1 MDSKKRNNII
11 LGAILIVLGLVLMAA
26 KLLQDES
33 DAVILLLIGGAFLA
47 WYFQNRAYGLL
58 IPSCILLGL
67 GLGRIVAGAFDIT
80 GGMEEIGL
88 GAGFCAIYV
97 IDLALNRK
105 ASWWPLIPGGILLVI
120 GITEL
125 SEAFEDFFAVGWP
138 LVIVIIGVL
147 VLLNA
152 LGLFGKKRVEE
163 TSTTVE
169 IEEGE

>member
-1 MDSKKRNNII
+1 MDAKKRNNMI
-11 LGAILIVLGLVLMAA
+11 LGAILIVLGIVLMAA

-33 DAVILLLIGGAFLA
+33 DAAILLLIGAAFLA

-67 GLGRIVAGAFDIT
+67 GLGRIVASAFDIT

-88 GAGFCAIYV
+88 GAGFCAIYA
-97 IDLALNRK
+97 IDLAMHRK
-105 ASWWPLIPGGILLVI
+105 ASWWPLIPGCILLVI

-138 LVIVIIGVL
+138 LIIVVIGVL

-152 LGLFGKKRVEE
+152 LGVMGRKDKQEAAAVEE
-163 TSTTVE
+163 A
-169 IEEGE
+169 EE

>member
-1 MDSKKRNNII
+1 MDTKKRNNII
-11 LGAILIVLGLVLMAA
+11 LGAFLVVLGLVLMAA

-33 DAVILLLIGGAFLA
+33 DAAILLLIGAAFLA

-67 GLGRIVAGAFDIT
+67 GLGRIVANAFDLT

-88 GAGFCAIYV
+88 GVGFCAIYV
-97 IDLALNRK
+97 IDLVLHRK
-105 ASWWPLIPGGILLVI
+105 ASWWPLIPGSILLVI
-120 GITEL
+120 GITDL

-138 LVIVIIGVL
+138 LIIVVIGVV

-152 LGLFGKKRVEE
+152 LGVFRSKDLEE
-163 TSTTVE
+163 VAVVDE
-169 IEEGE
+169 AEE

>member
-1 MDSKKRNNII
+1 MDAKKRNSII
-11 LGAILIVLGLVLMAA
+11 LGVILIVLGIVLMAA

-33 DAVILLLIGGAFLA
+33 DAAILLLIGAAFLA

-58 IPSCILLGL
+58 IPSCIFLGL
-67 GLGRIVAGAFDIT
+67 GLGRVLASTLDVA

-97 IDLALNRK
+97 IDLVLHRK
-105 ASWWPLIPGGILLVI
+105 ASWWPLIPGVVLLVV

-125 SEAFEDFFAVGWP
+125 SEAFEDFFAIGWP
-138 LVIVIIGVL
+138 LIIVVIGAV

-152 LGLFGKKRVEE
+152 LGVFGRKDRPEAAASEDAEE
-163 TSTTVE
+163 
-169 IEEGE
+169 

>member
-11 LGAILIVLGLVLMAA
+11 LGAFLIVLGLVLMAA

-33 DAVILLLIGGAFLA
+33 DAAILLLIGAAFLA

-67 GLGRIVAGAFDIT
+67 GLGRIVASAFDVT

-88 GAGFCAIYV
+88 GVGFSAIYV
-97 IDLALNRK
+97 IDLALHRK
-105 ASWWPLIPGGILLVI
+105 ASWWPLIPGCILLVI

-138 LVIVIIGVL
+138 LVIVVIGVL

-152 LGLFGKKRVEE
+152 LGVFRGKEQEE
-163 TSTTVE
+163 VAAVDE
-169 IEEGE
+169 AEE

>member
-11 LGAILIVLGLVLMAA
+11 LGAILIVLGVVLLAA
-26 KLLQDES
+26 KLLEDES

-58 IPSCILLGL
+58 IPSCILLGIA
-67 GLGRIVAGAFDIT
+67 LGRIVATAFDIT

-88 GAGFCAIYV
+88 GTGFCAVYV
-97 IDLALNRK
+97 IDLVLHRK

-125 SEAFEDFFAVGWP
+125 SEAAEDFFAVGWP
-138 LVIVIIGVL
+138 LIIVIIGVL

-152 LGLFGKKRVEE
+152 LGMFRRKGQEEPSEVEK
-163 TSTTVE
+163 T
-169 IEEGE
+169 EE

>member
-1 MDSKKRNNII
+1 MDTKKRNNII
-11 LGAILIVLGLVLMAA
+11 LGAFLIVLGLVLMAA

-33 DAVILLLIGGAFLA
+33 DAAILLLIGAAFLV

-67 GLGRIVAGAFDIT
+67 GLGRIVASTLDVT

-88 GAGFCAIYV
+88 GVGFCAIYV
-97 IDLALNRK
+97 IDLVLHRK
-105 ASWWPLIPGGILLVI
+105 ASWWPLIPGCTLLVI

-138 LVIVIIGVL
+138 LIIVAIGAV
-147 VLLNA
+147 VLLNT
-152 LGLFGKKRVEE
+152 LGVFGGKKQQEAAV
-163 TSTTVE
+163 
-169 IEEGE
+169 IEEAEE